1 MQVVYDSAALH
12 SLPRTVRQPLY
23 AEGFSCWFKLFPLLI
38 LVILVLHLFVLLSY
52 WPFSDFSARTLQHIT
67 CASYFLHCNVNSSTE
82 LFSCLCPDPAAQSK
96 LDLGR
101 MVFAC
106 TLNVW
111 VCVISCQ
118 WVESATKGKQMG

>member
-1 MQVVYDSAALH
+1 MTQQPYIHCLVQYV
-12 SLPRTVRQPLY
+12 SLYTLKASHVGLS
-23 AEGFSCWFKLFPLLI
+23 FFPLLI